1 MIVSDLPTPALLV
14 DRARLLANLDAA
26 QARADAQGVA
36 LRPHAKTH
44 RSPDLARLQ
53 RARGAKGLTVSTVGE
68 AERFAEAGF
77 DDLVLAREV
86 STENALTRLADLAE
100 TGVRLAFCVDT
111 IRGANLA
118 DAVFAARHLTAD
130 VFVEVDTGH
139 GRCGVVWDDRDAP
152 ALVGH
157 VVNRAAL
164 RLRGLL
170 THAGHSYSGPHEGE
184 SAAAALDRVMA
195 EERDRLLHFAARLVA
210 AGYLDPATAELS
222 VGSTPTFSRFVNAER
237 DGLRITEVRPGN
249 YVFHDAQQVGLG
261 AATLAQC
268 ALTVESAVIS
278 RRRDHDGTDRVYA
291 DAGKKALSMD
301 TGYGV
306 PGYGTILYSPR
317 TMVPNP
323 HAALVALSE
332 EHAWIRV
339 PGGAITEVGDRV
351 RILPNHA
358 CLAVA
363 LQSRLYVVDGEEVVE
378 EWEVLKG

>member
-14 DRARLLANLDAA
+14 DRARLLANLDAV

-44 RSPDLARLQ
+44 RSPHLARLQ
-53 RARGAKGLTVSTVGE
+53 QERGARGITVATVAE
-68 AERFAEAGF
+68 AEQFAAAGF
-77 DDLVLAREV
+77 EDLVVAREF
-86 STENALTRLADLAE
+86 STENALGRLADLAE
-100 TGVRLAFCVDT
+100 RGVRLAFCVDT
-111 IRGANLA
+111 VRGATLA

-139 GRCGVVWDDRDAP
+139 GRCGVVWDDMDAP
-152 ALVGH
+152 AFVGH
-157 VVNRAAL
+157 VIGLAAL

-170 THAGHSYSGPHEGE
+170 THAGHSYVGPQEGE
-184 SAAAALDRVMA
+184 HPVAALDRVMA
-195 EERDRLLHFAARLVA
+195 EERDRMLAFAARLVA
-210 AGYLDPATAELS
+210 AGLLDPATAELS
-222 VGSTPTFSRFVNAER
+222 IGSTPTFSRFVNAER

-249 YVFHDAQQVGLG
+249 YVFYDAQQVALG

-268 ALTVESAVIS
+268 ALTVESAVVS

-291 DAGKKALSMD
+291 DAGKKTLSMD

-323 HAALVALSE
+323 HAALVGLSE

-339 PGGAITEVGDRV
+339 SGGAITEVGDRV

-363 LQSRLYVVDGEEVVE
+363 MQARLYVVDGEEVVE
-378 EWEVLKG
+378 EWEVVKV